1 MQRVKK
7 KLKLLIVAI
16 LISSCQTERLR
27 VVSCVYMHDFNE
39 AFCIDNVT
47 REESYIPAS
56 EMNKYTCH
64 SPQDWGKIREF
75 IIQNSRNKTESRRFF
90 DNIKELGLKYNHD
103 SN

>member
-1 MQRVKK
+1 MQRLKK

-16 LISSCQTERLR
+16 LISSCQSERLR

-47 REESYIPAS
+47 REESYIRVN
-56 EMNKYTCH
+56 EMDKFTCH

-75 IIQNSRNKTESRRFF
+75 IIRNTNRKSDARDFF
-90 DNIKELGLKYNHD
+90 NGIKEIKHKY
-103 SN
+103 SEK